1 VYPDG
6 KKYKI
11 GIKEETKKEDKKK
24 TPTEIK
30 KKKSFRTIFIESKEV
45 VYRNKLLEFYSKLS
59 AVASKV
65 SFYREKIEGDIK
77 VLRLY
82 KILHRYK

>member
-59 AVASKV
+59 AVAFKV

-77 VLRLY
+77 VLSLY
-82 KILHRYK
+82 KILHR